1 MICFC
6 VSGVLAWLCHKIEEI
21 PPEAQKP
28 RNIPKM
34 RQNQETWKPSQ
45 INGKET
51 ISPQTAEPFKVKE
64 AKQLNA
70 KNKQNH
76 PKLNKSAENKKEAV
90 KPPITKQCHK
100 KLETSF

>member
-1 MICFC
+1 M
-6 VSGVLAWLCHKIEEI
+6 
-21 PPEAQKP
+21 Q
-28 RNIPKM
+28 
-34 RQNQETWKPSQ
+34 
-45 INGKET
+45 
-51 ISPQTAEPFKVKE
+51 
-64 AKQLNA
+64 